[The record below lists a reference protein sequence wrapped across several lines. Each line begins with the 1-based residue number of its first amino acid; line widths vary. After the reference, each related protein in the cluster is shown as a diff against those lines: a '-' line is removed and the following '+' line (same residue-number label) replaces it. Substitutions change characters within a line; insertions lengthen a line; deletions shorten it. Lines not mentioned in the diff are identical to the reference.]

1 MLRRIVAAS
10 LLLGASTAALAA
22 EPVRDCP
29 LAATPLGI
37 ESPLSD
43 VLMHPGGRPALES
56 VAPDLVSGFTRA
68 FGGGG
73 LPPGFAN
80 ILTPGVLLDSRPDGA
95 MLRPV
100 LSAKLAALP
109 ITDAFTLA
117 RCARYDHERPVLP
130 ARDGRRQMLVFE
142 KINGFRDNPSV
153 DGARAR
159 LTAIAKK
166 RGWQI
171 VFTDRGGVMNAA
183 DLARFDVVVW
193 NNVSGD
199 ALTTPQR
206 AAFRAYVEQ
215 GGGFAGI
222 HGSGGDPRW
231 FWDWYVDTLI
241 GARFIGHP
249 GKPQFQTA
257 TVRLVDGR
265 SGIGAGVA
273 EHWPLL
279 EEWYSFDRNPVDG
292 GAVAV
297 ATIDEQDYKQIGYR
311 DENLAM
317 GYHPI
322 AWRKFVGD
330 GRMFY
335 TAIGHRPENY
345 DEPQAAALL
354 ANGIAWAMRNRATGP
369 KGKHDHD

>member
-1 MLRRIVAAS
+1 MMLRKAFAAALLLAAS
-10 LLLGASTAALAA
+10 NPALAG

-29 LAATPLGI
+29 LATAPLGI
-37 ESPLSD
+37 EAPLSD
-43 VLMHPGGRPALES
+43 VLMHPGGPAALEAF
-56 VAPDLVSGFTRA
+56 APDLVSGFTRN

-80 ILTPGVLLDSRPDGA
+80 ILTPGALLEARPDGTA
-95 MLRPV
+95 LKV
-100 LSAKLAALP
+100 ALAAKLAALP

-117 RCARYDHERPVLP
+117 RCARYDHDRPALP
-130 ARDGRRQMLVFE
+130 SRDKRPQVLVFE

-153 DGARAR
+153 ESARAR
-159 LTAIAKK
+159 LAKIAEA

-171 VFTDRGGVMNAA
+171 VFTSSGGVMNAE

-206 AAFRAYVEQ
+206 AAFRAYIEQ
-215 GGGFAGI
+215 GGGFAGM
-222 HGSGGDPRW
+222 HGSGGDPKW

-257 TVRLVDGR
+257 TVRLADPR
-265 SGIGAGVA
+265 SGIGTGVA
-273 EHWPLL
+273 QQWMLL
-279 EEWYSFDRNPVDG
+279 EEWYSFDRNPVDS

-330 GRMFY
+330 GRSFY

-354 ANGIAWAMRNRATGP
+354 ANGIAWAMGP
-369 KGKHDHD
+369 KGTKRHD

>member
-1 MLRRIVAAS
+1 MTVRQGFVAAV
-10 LLLGASTAALAA
+10 LLAAGVPAFAA

-29 LAATPLGI
+29 LATAPLGI
-37 ESPLSD
+37 EAPLSD
-43 VLMHPGGRPALES
+43 VLMHPGGPAALDA
-56 VAPDLVSGFTRA
+56 VAPGLVTGFTRN
-68 FGGGG
+68 FSGGG

-80 ILTPGVLLDSRPDGA
+80 ILTPGSLLEMRPDRA
-95 MLRPV
+95 ALEPV
-100 LSAKLAALP
+100 LAAKLAALP
-109 ITDAFTLA
+109 ISDAFTLD
-117 RCARYDHERPVLP
+117 RCARYDHDRPALP
-130 ARDGRRQMLVFE
+130 PRNKRLQVLVFE

-153 DGARAR
+153 DAARAR
-159 LTAIAKK
+159 LTKIAQA

-171 VFTDRGGVMNAA
+171 VFTASGGVMNSK

-199 ALTTPQR
+199 ALTVPQR
-206 AAFRAYVEQ
+206 AAFRAYIEH

-231 FWDWYVDTLI
+231 FWDWYADTLI

-257 TVRLVDGR
+257 TVRLADTQ

-311 DENLAM
+311 DENLSM

-322 AWRKFVGD
+322 AWRKFVGAKGIG
-330 GRMFY
+330 GRAFY

-345 DEPQAAALL
+345 DAPQAAALL
-354 ANGIAWAMRNRATGP
+354 ANGIAWAMGP
-369 KGKHDHD
+369 KGTKQHD

>member
-1 MLRRIVAAS
+1 MRLLAAA
-10 LLLGASTAALAA
+10 LLLAAANAPALAG

-29 LAATPLGI
+29 LATAPLGI

-43 VLMHPGGRPALES
+43 VLMHPGGPAALEG
-56 VAPDLVSGFTRA
+56 VAPDLVSGFTKN

-80 ILTPGVLLDSRPDGA
+80 ILSPGVLLEARADGA
-95 MLRPV
+95 ALKPA
-100 LSAKLAALP
+100 LAAALAALP
-109 ITDAFTLA
+109 TNDAFTLA
-117 RCARYDHERPVLP
+117 RCARYDHDRPALP
-130 ARDGRRQMLVFE
+130 PRDKRPQVLVFE

-153 DGARAR
+153 ESARAR
-159 LTAIAKK
+159 LRKIAEA

-171 VFTDRGGVMNAA
+171 VFTASGGVMNPE
-183 DLARFDVVVW
+183 DLARFDLVVW

-206 AAFRAYVEQ
+206 AAFRAYIEH

-249 GKPQFQTA
+249 GRPQFQTA
-257 TVRLVDGR
+257 TVRLADKR
-265 SGIGAGVA
+265 SGIGTGVA
-273 EHWPLL
+273 DHWPLL

-297 ATIDEQDYKQIGYR
+297 ATIDEADYQQIGYHG
-311 DENLAM
+311 ESLSM

-330 GRMFY
+330 GRAFY

-345 DEPQAAALL
+345 DDPQAAALL
-354 ANGIAWAMRNRATGP
+354 ANGLAWAMGP
-369 KGKHDHD
+369 KGKTKHD

>member
-1 MLRRIVAAS
+1 MTLRPILAVC
-10 LLLGASTAALAA
+10 LLISAGAPALAQ

-29 LAATPLGI
+29 LATAPLGI
-37 ESPLSD
+37 EAPLSD
-43 VLMHPGGRPALES
+43 VLMHPGGRAALES
-56 VAPDLVSGFTRA
+56 LAPDLVSGFTRA

-80 ILTPGVLLDSRPDGA
+80 ILTPGVLLEARPDSA
-95 MLRPV
+95 MLRTA
-100 LSAKLAALP
+100 LAAKLAALP
-109 ITDAFTLA
+109 ITEAFIQA
-117 RCARYDHERPVLP
+117 RCARYDHDRPTLP
-130 ARDGRRQMLVFE
+130 PRDGRRQVLVFE

-153 DGARAR
+153 DAARAR
-159 LTAIAKK
+159 LRKIADA

-171 VFTDRGGVMNAA
+171 VFTDRGGVINEA

-206 AAFRAYVEQ
+206 AAFRGYIEH

-231 FWDWYVDTLI
+231 FWDWYADTVI

-249 GKPQFQTA
+249 GQPQFQTA
-257 TVRLVDGR
+257 TVRITDKR
-265 SGIGAGVA
+265 STIGTGVA
-273 EHWPLL
+273 DHWPLL

-297 ATIDEQDYKQIGYR
+297 ATIDEQDYRQIGYR
-311 DENLAM
+311 GENLSM

-322 AWRKFVGD
+322 AWRKVVGD
-330 GRMFY
+330 GRAFY

-354 ANGIAWAMRNRATGP
+354 ANGIAWAMGS
-369 KGKHDHD
+369 KGTTDHD

>member
-1 MLRRIVAAS
+1 MTALRFLIAGLFLAAS
-10 LLLGASTAALAA
+10 APVLAA

-29 LAATPLGI
+29 LAMAPLGV

-43 VLMHPGGRPALES
+43 VLMHPDGPATLAS
-56 VAPDLVSGFTRA
+56 AAPDLVSGFTRN

-80 ILTPGVLLDSRPDGA
+80 ILSVGSLLEVRADGGA
-95 MLRPV
+95 LRPA
-100 LSAKLAALP
+100 LASKLAALP
-109 ITDAFTLA
+109 IDDAFILA
-117 RCARYDHERPVLP
+117 RCARYDHDRPALP
-130 ARDGRRQMLVFE
+130 PADSRPQVLVFE

-153 DGARAR
+153 NAARAR
-159 LTAIAKK
+159 LAAIAKA

-171 VFTDRGGVMNAA
+171 VFADRGGVMNDA
-183 DLARFDVVVW
+183 DLARFAVVVW

-199 ALTTPQR
+199 ALTVPQR
-206 AAFRAYVEQ
+206 AAFRAYIER
-215 GGGFAGI
+215 GGGFVGI

-231 FWDWYVDTLI
+231 FWDWYADTLI

-249 GKPQFQTA
+249 GRPQFQTA
-257 TVRLVDGR
+257 TVRVVD
-265 SGIGAGVA
+265 SDIGKGVA
-273 EHWPLL
+273 AAFPLL
-279 EEWYSFDRNPVDG
+279 EEWYSFDRNPVAG

-297 ATIDEQDYKQIGYR
+297 ATIDEKDYQQIGYR
-311 DENLAM
+311 GESLAM

-322 AWRKFVGD
+322 AWRKAVGK
-330 GRMFY
+330 GRAFY

-354 ANGIAWAMRNRATGP
+354 ANGIAWAMRT
-369 KGKHDHD
+369 KGTKPHD

>member
-1 MLRRIVAAS
+1 VTALRFLIAGLFLAAS
-10 LLLGASTAALAA
+10 APVLAA

-29 LAATPLGI
+29 LAMAPLGV

-43 VLMHPGGRPALES
+43 VLMHPDGPATLAS
-56 VAPDLVSGFTRA
+56 AAPDFVSGFTRN

-80 ILTPGVLLDSRPDGA
+80 ILSVGSLLEVRADGA
-95 MLRPV
+95 ALKGP
-100 LSAKLAALP
+100 LAAKLAALP
-109 ITDAFTLA
+109 IDDAFILA
-117 RCARYDHERPVLP
+117 RCARYDHDRPALP
-130 ARDGRRQMLVFE
+130 PADSRPQVLVFE

-153 DGARAR
+153 NAARAR
-159 LTAIAKK
+159 LAAIAKA

-171 VFTDRGGVMNAA
+171 VFTDRGGVMNAE
-183 DLARFDVVVW
+183 DLARFAVVVW

-199 ALTTPQR
+199 ALTVPQR
-206 AAFRAYVEQ
+206 AAFRAYIEQ
-215 GGGFAGI
+215 GGGFVGI

-231 FWDWYVDTLI
+231 FWDWYADTLI

-249 GKPQFQTA
+249 GRPQFQTA
-257 TVRLVDGR
+257 TVHVVD
-265 SGIGAGVA
+265 SDIGKGVA
-273 EHWPLL
+273 AAFPLL
-279 EEWYSFDRNPVDG
+279 EEWYSFDRNPVAG

-297 ATIDEQDYKQIGYR
+297 ATIDEKDYQQIGYR
-311 DENLAM
+311 GESLAM

-322 AWRKFVGD
+322 AWRKAVGK
-330 GRMFY
+330 GRAFY

-354 ANGIAWAMRNRATGP
+354 ANGIAWAMRT
-369 KGKHDHD
+369 KGTKPHD